1 MSQNPAIP
9 SPPDG
14 ALRLDD
20 MSDSQILALIAR
32 AETDPIA
39 AKSVQYLQKQAC
51 ERMADA
57 VQQMLAKL
65 NGIGAARDKKAPAGP
80 ISVVALASAAR
91 QREAAGK
98 QKKQFAEYL
107 VIGALMNRD
116 NPDWDIFDAGA
127 KTVPP
132 PDSGVLALLKLKSP
146 APGQAPAGAPA

>member
-1 MSQNPAIP
+1 MSQNPVTP

-32 AETDPIA
+32 AENDPFA
-39 AKSVQYLQKQAC
+39 AKSVEYLQKQAC
-51 ERMADA
+51 ERMSET
-57 VQQMLAKL
+57 VQQMLTKL
-65 NGIGAARDKKAPAGP
+65 NGIGAAQEKKAPAGP

-98 QKKQFAEYL
+98 QKKEFAEYL

-116 NPDWDIFDAGA
+116 NPDWNIFDAEA
-127 KTVPP
+127 KPVPP
-132 PDSGVLALLKLKSP
+132 PQSGVLALLKLKSP
-146 APGQAPAGAPA
+146 APAKAPA